1 MPSAWIDLISGSI
14 QLVSQHLEVK
24 GMVQDEEGNQQN
36 VQRQIPLF
44 DLERLAVAESIT
56 ITGPALAAL
65 MRAEI
70 PLVIIGRGQPQILGS
85 VLPAS
90 PAHAQ
95 WRVTQYES
103 CRDVS
108 ISLPLAQSI
117 IAAKIF
123 NQRRTLQ
130 RLSLSRE
137 EDVSVTLRLLSD
149 AQLATGRC
157 RSIAELLGIE
167 GNASAQWYQC
177 WARFL
182 PAEHPFERRSRRPPH
197 NRVNAVLSFTSALL
211 YHEMNATL
219 HACGLDAGLGI
230 LHVTEN
236 GRWSLALDLMEP
248 FRPLIIE
255 PLALDVF
262 SRGILREEHFH
273 AHQGGIYLNAAGRK
287 KLILQYEKRM
297 EREFLSEHRGH
308 RTTLRGQIQHD
319 AADYKSQ
326 LERPLAYSPFRMN

>member
-1 MPSAWIDLISGSI
+1 MPSAWIDMISGNVH
-14 QLVSQHLEVK
+14 LVSQHLEVK
-24 GMVQDEEGNQQN
+24 GLVQEEDGSHRD
-36 VQRQIPLF
+36 VHRSIPLF
-44 DLERLAVAESIT
+44 DLERLAVSESIT
-56 ITGPALAAL
+56 ITGAALAAL

-70 PLVIIGRGQPQILGS
+70 PVVIIGRGQPQILGS

-95 WRVTQYES
+95 WRVTQYEC
-103 CRDVS
+103 CRDFSVS
-108 ISLPLAQSI
+108 FPLAQSI

-137 EDVSVTLRLLSD
+137 EDVNQTLRVLSD
-149 AQLATGRC
+149 ALLATGRSS
-157 RSIAELLGIE
+157 SIPELLGIE
-167 GNASAQWYQC
+167 GNASAQWYQS
-177 WARFL
+177 WAAFL
-182 PAEHPFERRSRRPPH
+182 PSKFPFERRTRRPPQ
-197 NRVNAVLSFTSALL
+197 NPVNAVLSFTSTLL
-211 YHEMNATL
+211 YHEMTATL

-230 LHVTEN
+230 IHVTEN

-262 SRGILREEHFH
+262 SRGILRAEHFH
-273 AHQGGIYLNAAGRK
+273 PAQGGIYLNAEGRK
-287 KLILQYEKRM
+287 KLILQYEKRL

-308 RTTLRGQIQHD
+308 RTTLRAQIQQD

-326 LERPLAYSPFRMN
+326 LERPLAYHPFRMN

>member
-1 MPSAWIDLISGSI
+1 MINGSVH
-14 QLVSQHLEVK
+14 LVSQHLEVK
-24 GMVQDEEGNQQN
+24 GLMQEEDGSHSA
-36 VQRQIPLF
+36 VHRSIPLF
-44 DLERLAVAESIT
+44 DLERLAVSESIT
-56 ITGPALAAL
+56 VSGPALAAL

-85 VLPAS
+85 MLPAG

-95 WRVTQYES
+95 WRITQYEC
-103 CRDVS
+103 CRDF
-108 ISLPLAQSI
+108 SLSFPLAQNI

-137 EDVSVTLRLLSD
+137 EDVCQTLRLLSD
-149 AQLATGRC
+149 ALLATGRTI
-157 RSIAELLGIE
+157 SIAELLGVE
-167 GNASAQWYQC
+167 GNASAQWYQS
-177 WARFL
+177 WASFL
-182 PAEHPFERRSRRPPH
+182 PPQFPFERRTRRPPQ
-197 NRVNAVLSFTSALL
+197 NPVNAVLSFTSALL
-211 YHEMNATL
+211 YHEMAATL

-230 LHVTEN
+230 IHVTEN

-262 SRGILREEHFH
+262 SRGILRAEHFH
-273 AHQGGIYLNAAGRK
+273 PAQGGIYLHAEGRK

-308 RTTLRGQIQHD
+308 RTTLRAQIQQD

-326 LERPLAYSPFRMN
+326 LERPLAYNPFRMN

>member
-24 GMVQDEEGNQQN
+24 GMIQDEEGHQQN

-44 DLERLAVAESIT
+44 DLERLAVSESMT

-70 PLVIIGRGQPQILGS
+70 PVVIIGRGQPQILGS

-95 WRVTQYES
+95 WRVTQYEC
-103 CRDVS
+103 CRDFSVS
-108 ISLPLAQSI
+108 FPLAQSI

-137 EDVSVTLRLLSD
+137 EDVNQTLRLLSD
-149 AQLATGRC
+149 ALLATGRSS
-157 RSIAELLGIE
+157 SIAELLGIE
-167 GNASAQWYQC
+167 GNASAQWYQS
-177 WARFL
+177 WAAFL
-182 PAEHPFERRSRRPPH
+182 PSQFPFERRTRRPPQ
-197 NRVNAVLSFTSALL
+197 NPVNAVLSFTSALL
-211 YHEMNATL
+211 YHEMTATL

-230 LHVTEN
+230 IHVTEN
-236 GRWSLALDLMEP
+236 GRWSLTLDLMEP

-262 SRGILREEHFH
+262 SRGILRAEHFH
-273 AHQGGIYLNAAGRK
+273 PAQGGIYLNAEGRK
-287 KLILQYEKRM
+287 KLILQYEKRL

-308 RTTLRGQIQHD
+308 RTTLRAQIQQD

-326 LERPLAYSPFRMN
+326 LERPLAYHPFRMN